1 MPVWSEQLAGSRE
14 ERRRR
19 GGEKCLGKRPPAI
32 ISPCL
37 PLPHKLINETRRV
50 KLSAPAVVVG
60 VGRNEIWLFGIPPG
74 LLAT

>member
-1 MPVWSEQLAGSRE
+1 MFAALVPVMAEQLAG
-14 ERRRR
+14 RRRK
-19 GGEKCLGKRPPAI
+19 GGKVCWGKRRPAI

-37 PLPHKLINETRRV
+37 AATGLINERRV